1 MPLYLGFDLS
11 TQSLTAVVIDSDR
24 RTVVFGTSL
33 AFDRDLPDYG
43 TRSGVLPSIDPH
55 VVHAPP
61 AMWADA
67 LERICAAVAARV
79 EVSRIRAISGAAQQ
93 HGSVYMARDLRS
105 ALAVGDVMDPIG
117 PRVRAALA
125 RATAPVWL
133 DGSTSAQCRA
143 LAVALGGGRTL
154 RAITG
159 SRACERFTAAQ
170 IRKFAEDTPQAYART
185 ARIHLVSSFMA
196 SLLIAGDAPVD
207 AADASGMNLMDIA
220 TRRWSREAVDA
231 AAAGLEARLPPIVES
246 PTVIG
251 PLAESWR
258 RRFGFGAASVVAW
271 TGDNPSTAVGL
282 GLTRAGDLAVSLGTS
297 DTVFGGCD
305 ADAIGASDDGHVFAS
320 AMGGYMA
327 LVCFAN
333 GSLARERIR
342 DCCGLDWSG
351 FAAALRKTGPNAGGA
366 IVLPWLAAEITP
378 IVRQA
383 GLRTR
388 GGARLDAATMIRGFV
403 EGQAFAMRLHSRWF
417 APDVQRIRAA
427 GGASANRDIL
437 QIIADVFEAE
447 VLPGATTNAAALGA
461 ALRAWHGDR
470 AAAGAPV
477 SWDDLVTGF
486 ANTTADAVR
495 PVASHA
501 AVYRRL
507 FEEYEA
513 FERECLA
520 ADARASGCE

>member
-24 RTVVFGTSL
+24 RTVVFQTSL
-33 AFDRDLPDYG
+33 AFDRELADYG
-43 TRSGVLPSIDPH
+43 TRSGVLPSTDPQ

-61 AMWADA
+61 VMWADA
-67 LERICAAVAARV
+67 LERICVVLAARID
-79 EVSRIRAISGAAQQ
+79 VSQIRAISGAAQQ
-93 HGSVYMARDLRS
+93 HGSVYLARDLRS

-125 RATAPVWL
+125 RATAPIWL
-133 DGSTSAQCRA
+133 DCSTSAQCRA
-143 LAVALGGGRTL
+143 LATALGGDGAL
-154 RAITG
+154 RALTG

-170 IRKFAEDTPQAYART
+170 IRKFAEDTPEAYART
-185 ARIHLVSSFMA
+185 ARVHLVSSFMA
-196 SLLIAGDAPVD
+196 SLLIGDDAPVD

-220 TRRWSREAVDA
+220 ARRWSREAIDA
-231 AAAGLEARLPPIVES
+231 AAPGLESRLPTIVES

-251 PLAESWR
+251 TLAHSWR
-258 RRFGFGAASVVAW
+258 RRFGFGAADVVAW

-297 DTVFGGCD
+297 DTVFGGCE

-333 GSLARERIR
+333 GSLARERMR
-342 DCCGLDWSG
+342 DRCGVDWAG
-351 FAAALRKTGPNAGGA
+351 FAAALRDTAPTAGGA
-366 IVLPWLAAEITP
+366 IVLPWLSAEITP
-378 IVRQA
+378 PVPRP

-388 GGARLDAATMIRGFV
+388 GALRLDAATAIRAFV
-403 EGQAFAMRLHSRWF
+403 EGQACAMRLHSRWF
-417 APDVQRIRAA
+417 ALHVQRIRAA
-427 GGASANRDIL
+427 GGASANREIL
-437 QIIADVFEAE
+437 QIVADVFEAE
-447 VLPGATTNAAALGA
+447 VLPGTTTDAAALGA

-470 AAAGAPV
+470 AAAGVPV
-477 SWDDLVTGF
+477 SWDDLAAGF
-486 ANTTADAVR
+486 ADTTADAVR
-495 PVASHA
+495 PIASRA

-507 FEEYEA
+507 LEKHEA
-513 FERECLA
+513 FERECL
-520 ADARASGCE
+520 DRDS